1 MQEKSAR
8 CGDDMEQKRETIL
21 EWYRKKHKEIDA
33 PCGGRGECGRCKIKF
48 LANAPEVSAQEKK
61 RLTEEE
67 LMQGIRLACMIEK
80 TEQIKE
86 NDFVFVGN
94 ILAENRTVVVE
105 EVKQEEYKV
114 PTRDYGIALDIGT
127 TTLAMRLVEL
137 LSGES
142 AATITAIN
150 HQRAYG
156 ADVITRIGA
165 ANDGKLNEMQKCI
178 LQDIE
183 NMLTDILSQTG
194 ISFWQVRKIVI
205 AGNTTMCHLLLG
217 YSCEGLG
224 KVPFRPVNLELVQTT
239 LQSLLK
245 PIEECNN
252 RDAVLDNPDVE
263 VVILPGISA
272 FVGADIV
279 AGMYYCDM
287 DIKEEMQMLLDVGTN
302 GEMVI
307 GNKSGFVATS
317 TAAGPV
323 FEGGNI
329 SCGMP
334 AVKGAIA
341 HVKADTCE
349 VVGNAEPEGI
359 CGSGLV
365 DLTAYLL
372 DMQIIDENGTLCDAY
387 FEAGYPVCACLK
399 NNLAKREL
407 KLTQADIR
415 ELQMGKAAIRAGID
429 VLTEK
434 CEPEIVYLAGGFGVA
449 MDVTAATQIDLLP
462 KSWGEQIK
470 AVGNASLEGAHKFL
484 LDECGR
490 ERVCAI
496 VGKTKEILLA
506 EQGKFEEKYIHFMQF
521 LI

>member
-21 EWYRKKHKEIDA
+21 EWYRKNHKEIDA

-48 LANAPEVSAQEKK
+48 LANAPEASAQEKK

-67 LMQGIRLACMIEK
+67 LLQGIRLACITEK

-94 ILAENRTVVVE
+94 VLAGNRMVVVE
-105 EVKQEEYKV
+105 EAKPEDYKA
-114 PTRDYGIALDIGT
+114 PTKKYGIALDIGT

-142 AATITAIN
+142 VATITAIN

-156 ADVITRIGA
+156 ADVITRIEA
-165 ANDGKLNEMQKCI
+165 ANHGKLSELQSCI
-178 LQDIE
+178 LHDIM
-183 NMLTDILSQTG
+183 NMLTDMMTQTG
-194 ISFWQVRKIVI
+194 VCFLQVKKMVV
-205 AGNTTMCHLLLG
+205 AGNTTMCHLLSG

-224 KVPFRPVNLELVQTT
+224 KAPFRPVNMGFVQTT
-239 LQSLLK
+239 LYDLFK
-245 PIEECNN
+245 PIEECNSHQI
-252 RDAVLDNPDVE
+252 VLDNPDVK

-287 DIKEEMQMLLDVGTN
+287 DIKEETQMLLDVGTN

-307 GNKSGFVATS
+307 GNKAGFVATS

-341 HVKADTCE
+341 HVKADMCE
-349 VVGNAEPEGI
+349 VVGDVEPEGI

-372 DMQIIDENGTLCDAY
+372 DVQIIDENGTLCDAY
-387 FEAGYPVCACLK
+387 FDEGYPIRDCLK
-399 NNLAKREL
+399 NNSAKREL

-415 ELQMGKAAIRAGID
+415 EIQMGKAAIRAGID
-429 VLTEK
+429 VLTEN
-434 CEPEIVYLAGGFGVA
+434 CEPETVCLAGGFGVA
-449 MDVTAATQIDLLP
+449 MNVIAATKIDLLP
-462 KSWGEQIK
+462 KHWGEKIK
-470 AVGNASLEGAHKFL
+470 SVGNASLEGAHKFL
-484 LDECGR
+484 LDESGR
-490 ERVCAI
+490 ERISGI
-496 VGKTKEILLA
+496 VEKTKEILLA
-506 EQGKFEEKYIHFMQF
+506 EQGKFEEKYIHFLQF